1 MAIRACDLKRGQAVE
16 YKNGVFVCVDNEK
29 VVKGKGRSYHQI
41 QLRNFE
47 TGQLIR
53 ERFRNEEQFEPVH
66 VDRKDMEFLYS
77 DGSSHVF
84 MDPESYEQV
93 ELPHEVVGDQDV
105 YLQPN
110 IRCSVISIHGRVAD
124 VELPNSVELTITECP
139 PNVKGATATNQL
151 KEATC
156 EGGARVKV
164 PPFVET
170 GEVIKVDTRTGEYL
184 GRV

>member
-16 YKNGVFVCVDNEK
+16 YKDNVYVCVDNEK

-47 TGQLIR
+47 SGQLIR
-53 ERFRNEEQFEPVH
+53 ERFRNEETFEPVH
-66 VDRKDMEFLYS
+66 VDRRDMEYLYS

-84 MDPESYEQV
+84 MDPNNYEQV
-93 ELPHEVVGDQDV
+93 ELPHDVVGDNAV

-110 IRCSVISIHGRVAD
+110 IKCSVVSVYGRVAD
-124 VELPNSVELTITECP
+124 VELPISVELKIIDCP

-164 PPFVET
+164 PPFVEN
-170 GEVIKVDTRTGEYL
+170 GEMIKVDTRTGEYL